1 MSITHSPARY
11 GRLVSGAG
19 ALALGLGA
27 ALVAA
32 PSAHAADPRDV
43 VADSGSVSWGFRESF
58 RRYVGL
64 QTAALPP
71 VGAVPVGERITLGAP
86 AEFDT
91 DGTPAAT
98 VDTTPP
104 NETLPYLLPVSGG
117 SVTDADDLSVTS
129 SGGAVFHFPSHAFTV
144 TVENVGIEVTGGVG
158 KVVGDLSVVIPEND
172 LGYEAGTY
180 GGDDVVLGDVATTT
194 VDVSGGQVSVTAD
207 GVTLT
212 QAGASAVQDFL
223 QEGAELDDLTVTADL
238 EAPAQAWNPAVT
250 LSKSSGFDPAT
261 TSTLTVEGSGFDP
274 AANTATRPPITTGQ
288 PTGVYVVFGKFG
300 QDWRPSDGAAS
311 TARTV
316 VSQRWALP
324 EPSYSQLKASNPG
337 VADQLVL
344 LHEDGTFT
352 ADLQVKTDDADGVYG
367 VYTYAAGGAAANAAQ
382 ELAVPVAFTPAG
394 GGGGDVDV
402 EVTVPEGDDGGE
414 PGGPGEPGELTWTIA
429 SGGAISLGTA
439 TQGDAAFTASGDLRQ
454 VTVTDTR
461 TGSPAWSLTGTVTDF
476 FAGSRSFSGSALGWT
491 PAVGTNTGG
500 AVAGAAVAPG
510 SGSGLKGGATL
521 VSAPEGHA
529 AGSVSVDAGLDLAIP
544 LSTPAGDYTGVLT
557 LTAVG

>member
-1 MSITHSPARY
+1 MSKTFGPARY
-11 GRLVSGAG
+11 GRLVAGAG
-19 ALALGLGA
+19 ALAVGLGA

-32 PSAHAADPRDV
+32 PGAQAAEPRDV
-43 VADSGSVSWGFRESF
+43 VADSGSASWGFRESF

-71 VGAVPVGERITLGAP
+71 VGAVPVGERITLVEP
-86 AEFDT
+86 ATFDV

-104 NETLPYLLPVSGG
+104 NETLPYLLPVTGG
-117 SVTDADDLSVTS
+117 NVTDADDLDVTTA
-129 SGGAVFHFPSHAFTV
+129 GGAVFHFPSHAFTV

-158 KVVGDLSVVIPEND
+158 KVVGDLTVEIPENN
-172 LGYEAGTY
+172 LGYEQGTY

-194 VDVSGGQVSVTAD
+194 VDVSGDQVSVTAD

-212 QAGASAVQDFL
+212 AAGASALQDFL
-223 QEGAELDDLTVTADL
+223 QAGAELDDLTVTADL
-238 EAPAQAWNPAVT
+238 AAPAQTWNPTVS
-250 LSKSSGFDPAT
+250 LSKSEGFDPAGT
-261 TSTLTVEGSGFDP
+261 GTLTVTGSGFDP

-288 PTGVYVVFGKFG
+288 PTGVYVVFGKFA
-300 QDWRPSDGAAS
+300 QDWRPSDGVAS
-311 TARTV
+311 SARKV
-316 VSQRWALP
+316 VSQKWALP
-324 EPSYSQLKASNPG
+324 EPSYSQLKASTPS

-344 LHEDGTFT
+344 LKEDGTFS
-352 ADLQVKTDDADGVYG
+352 ADLEVRTDDTVDGVYG

-394 GGGGDVDV
+394 GDGENVDV
-402 EVTVPEGDDGGE
+402 EVTVPEGDG
-414 PGGPGEPGELTWTIA
+414 GGPVEPEPGEFTWTIA
-429 SGGAISLGTA
+429 SGGAVSLGTA
-439 TQGDAAFTASGDLRQ
+439 TQGDAAFTATGDLRR

-461 TGSPAWSLTGTVTDF
+461 TGSPAWSVTGTVTDF

-491 PAVGTNTGG
+491 PALGANTGG
-500 AVAGAAVAPG
+500 AVAGAEVVAG
-510 SGSGLKGGATL
+510 AGSGLKGGATL

-529 AGSVSVDAGLDLAIP
+529 AGSVAVDAGLDLSIP

>member
-1 MSITHSPARY
+1 MSKTFGPARY
-11 GRLVSGAG
+11 GRLVAGAG
-19 ALALGLGA
+19 ALAVGLGA

-32 PSAHAADPRDV
+32 PAAQAAAPRDV
-43 VADSGSVSWGFRESF
+43 VADSGSASWGFRESF

-71 VGAVPVGERITLGAP
+71 VGAVPVGERITLVDP
-86 AEFDT
+86 ATFDV

-104 NETLPYLLPVSGG
+104 NETLPYLLPVTGG
-117 SVTDADDLSVTS
+117 SVTDAGDLAVTT

-144 TVENVGIEVTGGVG
+144 TVENVGIEVAGGVG
-158 KVVGDLSVVIPEND
+158 KVVGDLSVEIPENN
-172 LGYEAGTY
+172 LGYEQGTY

-194 VDVSGGQVSVTAD
+194 VDVSGDQVSVTAD

-212 QAGASAVQDFL
+212 AAGASALQDFL
-223 QEGAELDDLTVTADL
+223 QAGAELDDLTVTADL
-238 EAPAQAWNPAVT
+238 AAPAQTWNPSVS
-250 LSKSSGFDPAT
+250 LSKSAGFDPAAT
-261 TSTLTVEGSGFDP
+261 GTLTVTGSGFDP

-288 PTGVYVVFGKFG
+288 PTGVYVVFGKFA
-300 QDWRPSDGAAS
+300 QDWRPSDGVAS
-311 TARTV
+311 SARKV
-316 VSQRWALP
+316 VSQKWALP
-324 EPSYSQLKASNPG
+324 EPSYSQLKASNPS
-337 VADQLVL
+337 VAEQLVL
-344 LHEDGTFT
+344 LKEDGTFS
-352 ADLQVKTDDADGVYG
+352 ADLDVKTDDSVDGVYG

-394 GGGGDVDV
+394 GDGENVDV
-402 EVTVPEGDDGGE
+402 EVTVPEGDG
-414 PGGPGEPGELTWTIA
+414 GGPVEPEPGEFTWTVA
-429 SGGAISLGTA
+429 SGGAVNLGTA
-439 TQGDAAFTASGDLRQ
+439 TQGDAAFTATGDLRR

-461 TGSPAWSLTGTVTDF
+461 AGSPAWSVTGTVTDF

-491 PAVGTNTGG
+491 PALGANTGG
-500 AVAGAAVAPG
+500 AVAGTEVVAG

-529 AGSVSVDAGLDLAIP
+529 AGSVVVDAGLDLSIP

>member
-1 MSITHSPARY
+1 MSKTFGPARY
-11 GRLVSGAG
+11 GRLVAGAG
-19 ALALGLGA
+19 ALAVGLGA

-32 PSAHAADPRDV
+32 PAAQAAEPRDV
-43 VADSGSVSWGFRESF
+43 VADSGSASWGFRESF

-71 VGAVPVGERITLGAP
+71 VGAVPVGERITLVEP
-86 AEFDT
+86 ATFDV

-104 NETLPYLLPVSGG
+104 NETLPYLLPVTGG
-117 SVTDADDLSVTS
+117 SVTDADDLAVET

-158 KVVGDLSVVIPEND
+158 KVVGDLSVVIPENNLD
-172 LGYEAGTY
+172 YEPGTY

-194 VDVSGGQVSVTAD
+194 VDVSGDQVSVTAD

-212 QAGASAVQDFL
+212 AAGASALQDFL
-223 QEGAELDDLTVTADL
+223 QAGAELDDLTVTADL
-238 EAPAQAWNPAVT
+238 AAPAQTWNPAVS
-250 LSKSSGFDPAT
+250 LSKSDGFDPAT
-261 TSTLTVEGSGFDP
+261 TGTLTVTGSGFDP
-274 AANTATRPPITTGQ
+274 AANMATRPPITTGQ
-288 PTGVYVVFGKFG
+288 PTGVYVVFGKFA
-300 QDWRPSDGAAS
+300 QDWRPSDGVAS
-311 TARTV
+311 SARTV
-316 VSQRWALP
+316 VSQKWALP
-324 EPSYSQLKASNPG
+324 EPSYSQLKASNPN

-344 LHEDGTFT
+344 LKEDGTFS

-394 GGGGDVDV
+394 GDGENVDV
-402 EVTVPEGDDGGE
+402 EVTVPEGDG
-414 PGGPGEPGELTWTIA
+414 GGPVEPEPGEFTWTIA
-429 SGGAISLGTA
+429 SGGAVSLGTA
-439 TQGDAAFTASGDLRQ
+439 TQGDAAFTASGDLRR

-461 TGSPAWSLTGTVTDF
+461 AGSPAWSLTGTVTDF
-476 FAGSRSFSGSALGWT
+476 FAGNRSFSGSALGWT
-491 PAVGTNTGG
+491 PALGANTGG
-500 AVAGAAVAPG
+500 AVAGAEVVAG

-529 AGSVSVDAGLDLAIP
+529 AGSVAVDAGLDLSIP
-544 LSTPAGDYTGVLT
+544 LSTPAGEYTGVLT

>member
-1 MSITHSPARY
+1 MSKTLSPARY
-11 GRLVSGAG
+11 GRLVAGAG
-19 ALALGLGA
+19 ALAVGLGA

-32 PSAHAADPRDV
+32 PAAQAADPRDV

-71 VGAVPVGERITLGAP
+71 VGAVPVGERITLVDP
-86 AEFDT
+86 AAFDV

-117 SVTDADDLSVTS
+117 SVTDADDLRVGSE
-129 SGGAVFHFPSHAFTV
+129 GGAVFHFPSHAFTV
-144 TVENVGIEVTGGVG
+144 TVENVAVEVAGGVG
-158 KVVGDLSVVIPEND
+158 TVVGDLSVEIPEND
-172 LGYEAGTY
+172 LGYDAGTY

-194 VDVSGGQVSVTAD
+194 VDVTGDEVTVTAE

-212 QAGASAVQDFL
+212 AAGASALQDFL
-223 QEGAELDDLTVTADL
+223 QEGAELDDLTVTAGL
-238 EAPAQAWNPAVT
+238 EAASPTWNPAVA
-250 LSKSSGFDPAT
+250 LSQSEGFDPAT
-261 TSTLTVEGSGFDP
+261 TSTVTVTGTGFDP
-274 AANTATRPPITTGQ
+274 AANAATRPPITTGQ
-288 PTGVYVVFGKFG
+288 PTGVYVVFGRFAE
-300 QDWRPSDGAAS
+300 DWRPSDGAAS
-311 TARTV
+311 TARKV
-316 VSQRWALP
+316 VSQKWALP

-344 LHEDGTFT
+344 LDADGTFT
-352 ADLQVKTDDADGVYG
+352 ADLEVATAEADGVYG

-394 GGGGDVDV
+394 GDGENVDV
-402 EVTVPEGDDGGE
+402 EVTVPEGDDGG
-414 PGGPGEPGELTWTIA
+414 PVDPEPGEFTWTIA
-429 SGGAISLGTA
+429 SGGAVSLGTA
-439 TQGDAAFTASGDLRQ
+439 TQGDAAFTATGDLRQ

-461 TGSPAWSLTGTVTDF
+461 AGSPAWSVTGTVTDF

-491 PAVGTNTGG
+491 PALGANTGG
-500 AVAGAAVAPG
+500 AVAGAEVAAG
-510 SGSGLKGGATL
+510 SGSGLQGGATL
-521 VSAPEGHA
+521 VSAPQGHA
-529 AGSVSVDAGLDLAIP
+529 AGSVVVDAGLDLSIP

>member
-1 MSITHSPARY
+1 MSKTFGPAGY
-11 GRLVSGAG
+11 GRLVAGAG
-19 ALALGLGA
+19 ALAVGLGA

-32 PSAHAADPRDV
+32 PAAQAAAPRDV
-43 VADSGSVSWGFRESF
+43 VADSGSASWGFRESF

-71 VGAVPVGERITLGAP
+71 VGAVPVGERITLVDP
-86 AEFDT
+86 ATFDV

-104 NETLPYLLPVSGG
+104 NETLPYLLPVTGG
-117 SVTDADDLSVTS
+117 SVTDADDLAVTT

-144 TVENVGIEVTGGVG
+144 TVENVGIEVAGGVG
-158 KVVGDLSVVIPEND
+158 KVVGDLSVEIPENN
-172 LGYEAGTY
+172 LGYEQGTY

-194 VDVSGGQVSVTAD
+194 VDVSGDQVSVTAD

-212 QAGASAVQDFL
+212 AAGASALQDFL
-223 QEGAELDDLTVTADL
+223 QAGAELDDLTVTADL
-238 EAPAQAWNPAVT
+238 AAPAQTWNPSVS
-250 LSKSSGFDPAT
+250 LSKSAGFDPAAT
-261 TSTLTVEGSGFDP
+261 GTLTVTGSGFDP

-288 PTGVYVVFGKFG
+288 PTGVYVVFGKFA
-300 QDWRPSDGAAS
+300 QDWRPSDGVAS
-311 TARTV
+311 SARKV
-316 VSQRWALP
+316 VSQKWALP
-324 EPSYSQLKASNPG
+324 EPSYSQLKASNPS
-337 VADQLVL
+337 VAEQLVL
-344 LHEDGTFT
+344 LKEDGTFS
-352 ADLQVKTDDADGVYG
+352 ADLDVKTDDSVDGVYG

-394 GGGGDVDV
+394 GDGENVDV
-402 EVTVPEGDDGGE
+402 EVTVPESDGGGPVE
-414 PGGPGEPGELTWTIA
+414 PEPGEFTWTVA
-429 SGGAISLGTA
+429 SGGAVNLGTA
-439 TQGDAAFTASGDLRQ
+439 TQGDAAFTATGDLRR

-461 TGSPAWSLTGTVTDF
+461 AGSPAWSVTGTVTDF

-491 PAVGTNTGG
+491 PALGANTGG
-500 AVAGAAVAPG
+500 AVAGTAVVAG

-529 AGSVSVDAGLDLAIP
+529 AGSVAVDAGLDLSIP

>member
-1 MSITHSPARY
+1 MSKTFGPARY
-11 GRLVSGAG
+11 GRLVAGAG
-19 ALALGLGA
+19 ALAVGLGA

-32 PSAHAADPRDV
+32 PAAQAAAPRDV
-43 VADSGSVSWGFRESF
+43 VADSGSASWGFRESF

-71 VGAVPVGERITLGAP
+71 VGAVPVGERITLVDP
-86 AEFDT
+86 ATFDV

-104 NETLPYLLPVSGG
+104 NETLPYLLPVTGG
-117 SVTDADDLSVTS
+117 SVTDADDLAVTT

-144 TVENVGIEVTGGVG
+144 TVENVGIEVAGGVG
-158 KVVGDLSVVIPEND
+158 KVVGDLSVEIPENN
-172 LGYEAGTY
+172 LGYEQGTY

-194 VDVSGGQVSVTAD
+194 VDVSGDQVSVTAD

-212 QAGASAVQDFL
+212 AAGASALQDFL
-223 QEGAELDDLTVTADL
+223 QAGAELDDLTVTADL
-238 EAPAQAWNPAVT
+238 AAPAQTWNPSVS
-250 LSKSSGFDPAT
+250 LSKSAGFDPAAT
-261 TSTLTVEGSGFDP
+261 GTLTVTGSGFDP

-288 PTGVYVVFGKFG
+288 PTGVYVVFGKFA
-300 QDWRPSDGAAS
+300 QDWRPSDGVAS
-311 TARTV
+311 SARKV
-316 VSQRWALP
+316 VSQKWALP
-324 EPSYSQLKASNPG
+324 EPSYSQLKASNPS
-337 VADQLVL
+337 VAEQLVL
-344 LHEDGTFT
+344 LKEDGTFS
-352 ADLQVKTDDADGVYG
+352 ADLDVKTDDSVDGVYG

-394 GGGGDVDV
+394 GDGENVDV
-402 EVTVPEGDDGGE
+402 EVTVPEGDG
-414 PGGPGEPGELTWTIA
+414 GGPVEPEPGEFTWTVA
-429 SGGAISLGTA
+429 SGGAVNLGTA
-439 TQGDAAFTASGDLRQ
+439 TQGDAAFTATGDLRR

-461 TGSPAWSLTGTVTDF
+461 AGNPAWSVTGTVTDF

-491 PAVGTNTGG
+491 PALGANTGG
-500 AVAGAAVAPG
+500 AVAGTAVVAG

-529 AGSVSVDAGLDLAIP
+529 AGSVAVDAGLDLSIP